1 MNAPKTITVVLTY
14 DNVAALVVIFVFTLF
29 GVIYMWK
36 LLTRS
41 RCNCSLCSGKYQFAF
56 ALSSGAFGK
65 VMVVEKTATEEV
77 VVLKQIAVADMN
89 EANFAQ
95 REARQ
100 LQSLSHP
107 NIVKY
112 IDDFI
117 HVTKFSGFDPSYFI
131 CLVMEYCQHGD
142 LMQRIKAER
151 VRVGLPPP
159 DESRFSKKSETK
171 PNWNAFVPEGN
182 SIPLGHEQSKPLKR
196 KRTRSRKQNYTRAPK
211 ESMYKSGSHR
221 MVVDT
226 ENDPRGFSEERVL
239 TWFCEIAS
247 ALRYIHSRSVI
258 HRDLKSGNIFVSE
271 NESLRI
277 GDFGLARNIGHGL
290 STARSQEG
298 TDSYMAPEMLFGKP
312 YTQKVDVWSLGC
324 ILYEMCT
331 FTFMWELPGLLGVQV
346 SASKDEIEEIRRAL
360 PSKYSK
366 ELSTLL
372 GRLLHPEPSYRP
384 SIEKVLRK
392 KFLRKY
398 R

>member
-1 MNAPKTITVVLTY
+1 
-14 DNVAALVVIFVFTLF
+14 
-29 GVIYMWK
+29 
-36 LLTRS
+36 
-41 RCNCSLCSGKYQFAF
+41 
-56 ALSSGAFGK
+56 
-65 VMVVEKTATEEV
+65 
-77 VVLKQIAVADMN
+77 
-89 EANFAQ
+89 
-95 REARQ
+95 
-100 LQSLSHP
+100 
-107 NIVKY
+107 
-112 IDDFI
+112 
-117 HVTKFSGFDPSYFI
+117 
-131 CLVMEYCQHGD
+131 
-142 LMQRIKAER
+142 
-151 VRVGLPPP
+151 
-159 DESRFSKKSETK
+159 
-171 PNWNAFVPEGN
+171 
-182 SIPLGHEQSKPLKR
+182 
-196 KRTRSRKQNYTRAPK
+196 
-211 ESMYKSGSHR
+211 

-277 GDFGLARNIGHGL
+277 GDFGLARNVGHGL

-398 R
+398 